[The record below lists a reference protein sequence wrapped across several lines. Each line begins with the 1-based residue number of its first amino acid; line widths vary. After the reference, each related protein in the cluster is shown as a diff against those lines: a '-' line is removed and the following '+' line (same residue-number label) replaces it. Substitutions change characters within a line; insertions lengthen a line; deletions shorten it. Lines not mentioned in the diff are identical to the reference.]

1 MILITQHEIYL
12 APLATTQQTLLYMM
26 LLMQHF
32 SQTLPLMK
40 EKNIQLYFVS
50 NDILLTNH
58 MALNVSNIIFCFSFN
73 QPGNLNK

>member
-32 SQTLPLMK
+32 SQTLQT
-40 EKNIQLYFVS
+40 ERKNIQLYFVS